1 VTHLHRAVHQAA
13 SLLLS
18 YPEADWPVRR
28 DEVAAEL
35 GRLPGPAPMSL
46 LRFCRWSADVP
57 VLDLA
62 KRYVVTFDRT
72 RRRTLH
78 LTHYTDGDTRR
89 RGASLAALKA
99 RYRAAG
105 WEPDGGEL
113 PDHLPA
119 LLELAARCPE
129 EGRALL
135 AEHRGALDLLARG
148 LAAYDSPYLDVVRA
162 VRDTLPDGPAPA
174 QAPPPVP
181 LPFPALPLPVPY
193 APGHESAE
201 GIRR

>member
-1 VTHLHRAVHQAA
+1 VTETVEQ
-13 SLLLS
+13 
-18 YPEADWPVRR
+18 
-28 DEVAAEL
+28 
-35 GRLPGPAPMSL
+35 LPCTETESL

-62 KRYVVTFDRT
+62 GRYVVTFDRS

-89 RGASLAALKA
+89 RGATLAALKA
-99 RYRAAG
+99 RYRRAG

-129 EGRALL
+129 PGRALL
-135 AEHRGALDLLARG
+135 DEHRGALDLLERG
-148 LAAYDSPYLDVVRA
+148 LTAYGSAYADVVRA
-162 VRDTLPDGPAPA
+162 VLRTLPDGPAAPLPPPA
-174 QAPPPVP
+174 PPVP
-181 LPFPALPLPVPY
+181 VPFPVLH
-193 APGHESAE
+193 APGDE
-201 GIRR
+201 GVRR